1 MLYVLAG
8 MAGGII
14 ATYVT
19 ELRLKKK
26 FDALQKK
33 LEDKK

>member
-8 MAGGII
+8 MAGGMI
-14 ATYVT
+14 ATYIT

-26 FDALQKK
+26 FEILQKE
-33 LEDKK
+33 LENKK